1 MPAAVPAAI
10 CRRMIIAQSLYALGA
25 LLSVVH
31 TYVSIAWIVLVQ
43 LYYVI
48 APRLPGRALNPL
60 VGIGSMASA
69 R

>member
-1 MPAAVPAAI
+1 
-10 CRRMIIAQSLYALGA
+10 MIIAQSLYALGA